1 MAEKQEDTEKRQ
13 TLEKE
18 DEGRYLYC
26 VVNSGANTNL
36 GEIGIDDCIVY
47 TVPYKDVGAVVHSC
61 TAKPYESRDEQVV
74 KEWILAHQYVIDEAT
89 KKFGTVIPFSFDTI
103 IKGDKEKIKE
113 WLSEEYFT
121 FKEKLES
128 VRDKAEYTIQIFCD
142 KTPLIEKIR
151 RDNKEIKKLEKD
163 ITTKPKGVAYM
174 LNKKLEIMLKD
185 GFRIL
190 VERDARNFYDQIK
203 TLVDEIKAEPTNK
216 PVPDKWKDKQMI
228 INLCCLVPKDK
239 VEKLSKELG
248 KINEKEGFSVRF
260 TGPWAPF
267 SFAGKETGG
276 RK

>member
-1 MAEKQEDTEKRQ
+1 MAEKQEGTEKGQ
-13 TLEKE
+13 IPEKE

-47 TVPYKDVGAVVHSC
+47 TVPYKDIGAVVHNC
-61 TAKPYESRDEQVV
+61 AAKPYESKDEQVV

-89 KKFGTVIPFSFDTI
+89 KKFGTVVPFSFDTI
-103 IKGDKEKIKE
+103 IKRDEEKVKE

-142 KTPLIEKIR
+142 KTPLMEKIR
-151 RDNKEIKKLEKD
+151 EDNKEIKKLEKD

-190 VERDARNFYDQIK
+190 VDRYAKDFYDQIK

-216 PVPDKWKDKQMI
+216 PVPDKWKDEQMI

-248 KINEKEGFSVRF
+248 KINEKEEFSVRF

-267 SFAGKETGG
+267 SFAGKEIGG
-276 RK
+276 